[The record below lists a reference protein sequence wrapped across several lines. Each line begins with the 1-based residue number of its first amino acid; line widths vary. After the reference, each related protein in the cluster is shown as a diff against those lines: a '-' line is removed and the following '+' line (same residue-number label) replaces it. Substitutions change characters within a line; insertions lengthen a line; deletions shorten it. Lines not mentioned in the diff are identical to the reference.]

1 MKLYKLFG
9 RLALTSAVLCAVSC
23 DCGVPTML
31 VGMFA
36 LSAVVCFTLWW
47 YLMEK
52 HAQQEAQHEINER
65 RKGA

>member
-1 MKLYKLFG
+1 MKLYKLFSG
-9 RLALTSAVLCAVSC
+9 LCLPSAFIAACGQDSFPVGLLGVLCVCSVI
-23 DCGVPTML
+23 CGL
-31 VGMFA
+31 AG
-36 LSAVVCFTLWW
+36 W